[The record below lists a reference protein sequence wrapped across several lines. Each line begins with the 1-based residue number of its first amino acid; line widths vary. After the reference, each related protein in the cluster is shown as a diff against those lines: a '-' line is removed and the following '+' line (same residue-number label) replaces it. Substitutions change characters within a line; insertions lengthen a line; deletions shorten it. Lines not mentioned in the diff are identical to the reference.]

1 MKQAHEEARSYLV
14 GGMRGGNS
22 RLRVVILSVLKEE
35 IRGSRLDE
43 AADDLTVFRGKNALI
58 VITFHSKF

>member
-22 RLRVVILSVLKEE
+22 RLRVVILSVLKAE
-35 IRGSRLDE
+35 IRGFQLEE
-43 AADDLTVFRGKNALI
+43 AADDLTMFRGQERIKCDLI
-58 VITFHSKF
+58 SF